1 MITDLYNQLPIISKP
16 YLIIIIAILISI
28 NVGIWKIYNEFKKRK

>member
-1 MITDLYNQLPIISKP
+1 MITDLYEQLPFISKP
-16 YLIIIIAILISI
+16 YLIIIIVLLICV